1 MSSIEL
7 HVATLQHLSF
17 NMNVYFEG
25 FGVKSEH
32 VFDIYMLRF
41 SNVKIKF
48 NLIKQLY

>member
-1 MSSIEL
+1 MDF
-7 HVATLQHLSF
+7 HFDTLQHLSI
-17 NMNVYFEG
+17 NINVYFQG
-25 FGVKSEH
+25 SGVKSEH